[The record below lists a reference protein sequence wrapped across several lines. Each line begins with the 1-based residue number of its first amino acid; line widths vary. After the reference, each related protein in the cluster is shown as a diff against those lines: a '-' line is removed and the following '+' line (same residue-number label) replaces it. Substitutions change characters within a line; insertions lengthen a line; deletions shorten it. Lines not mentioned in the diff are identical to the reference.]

1 MGLFACFTQ
10 DLRARGRRIPGPG
23 ALLARYFFNPGYRV
37 VVLYRFAEWCRRL
50 PLPMRIG
57 RLVALTILT
66 RLSRVPG
73 VEIRTR
79 QPLGDGAVFP
89 HPHDIVIGGG
99 ARIGRNVTIYNGVTF
114 GAKAGDTENESGD
127 LFSRYPLIGDDVI
140 VYPGAKI
147 IGPVEI
153 GARSVIGA
161 NSVVLQ
167 SFGED
172 CVIAGVPARLVRR
185 ASREQ

>member
-1 MGLFACFTQ
+1 MGLFACFSQ
-10 DLRARGRRIPGPG
+10 DLRARGRRVPGPG
-23 ALLARYFFNPGYRV
+23 ALLARYLFNPGYRV
-37 VVLYRFAEWCRRL
+37 VVLYRLAEWLRRL

-57 RLVALTILT
+57 RLFALAILT

-79 QPLGDGAVFP
+79 QPIGEGVVFP

-99 ARIGRNVTIYNGVTF
+99 ARIGRNATIYNGVTF
-114 GAKAGDTENESGD
+114 GGKGGDIEDESGD
-127 LFSRYPLIGDDVI
+127 LFARYPRIGDDVI

-153 GARSVIGA
+153 GSRCVIGA

-167 SFGED
+167 SFDED

-185 ASREQ
+185 ISRES